1 MSGACEALARRFDWF
16 YLTVKARPAAPA
28 GPVHRDTS
36 RMTQPVSTP
45 RHLPGLLRPSG
56 KAASALLLAGIG
68 LGVVL
73 LLGAL
78 WLWFHYGTAVF
89 FEMIA
94 SGFAACF

>member
-1 MSGACEALARRFDWF
+1 MGGPCGALARRCDWF

-36 RMTQPVSTP
+36 RMTQPVSAP
-45 RHLPGLLRPSG
+45 RQVPGLLRPSG
-56 KAASALLLAGIG
+56 KAASALVLAGAG

>member
-1 MSGACEALARRFDWF
+1 MA
-16 YLTVKARPAAPA
+16 
-28 GPVHRDTS
+28 
-36 RMTQPVSTP
+36 QPVSTP
-45 RHLPGLLRPSG
+45 WQVTGLLRAPR
-56 KAASALLLAGIG
+56 KAASALVVAGAG

-78 WLWFHYGTAVF
+78 VLWFQYGTAVF